1 MCLIRHFVFFG
12 FTLML
17 GCLSLKNSLYIRAFW
32 TSPNA
37 ATLAVD
43 CQKSR
48 NSSTL
53 KTRSHLKDLAD
64 FHLDFLLEV
73 PVRIPSLPACNGRR

>member
-1 MCLIRHFVFFG
+1 M
-12 FTLML
+12 
-17 GCLSLKNSLYIRAFW
+17 RAFW
-32 TSPNA
+32 TTPNA
-37 ATLAVD
+37 AGLAVD

-53 KTRSHLKDLAD
+53 KTLSHFKNLAD

-73 PVRIPSLPACNGRR
+73 PVRIPSLPACNMGGVNLNHFLNVEYLQSI